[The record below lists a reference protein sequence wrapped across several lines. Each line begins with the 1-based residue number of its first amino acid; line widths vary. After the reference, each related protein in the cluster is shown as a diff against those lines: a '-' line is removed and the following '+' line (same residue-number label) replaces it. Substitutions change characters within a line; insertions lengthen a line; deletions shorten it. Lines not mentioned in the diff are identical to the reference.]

1 VSKIDRVDWKGYFP
15 AITTPFNKDRELDFH
30 ALGALLEWLQQE
42 GMHGIFVG
50 GSTGE
55 WPTLSRAERKSLLDA
70 AGAQMNGRLPLLA
83 GCTSF
88 TPSETIELAHHAR
101 LAGFDGVVFSPPP
114 YLRPND
120 EEIFNFYKTVAAAVQ
135 LPIVVYNWPAGTGID
150 MSIRLLARISA
161 LDNVVAI
168 KQSSSHL
175 DRFIQTLFELNDVV
189 RVFGFTMDDLGITL
203 IQARGGYGTI
213 GAGGV
218 LGRTQPDFYNKLW
231 SGDVDGARE
240 CGAKDCKLL
249 EAWYT
254 PELIG
259 RHGAAPA
266 VMKTGLML
274 RGVPMRNHVR
284 APFMDVRPEH
294 VPAIRR
300 TLEDLGVSIDH
311 H

>member
-15 AITTPFNKDRELDFH
+15 AITTPFSKSLDVDFL

-55 WPTLSRAERKSLLDA
+55 WPTLSRAERKSLFDA
-70 AGAQMNGRLPLLA
+70 AGAQMKGRLPLLA

-88 TPSETIELAHHAR
+88 TPSETIELANHAR
-101 LAGFDGVVFSPPP
+101 AAGFDGVVFSPPP
-114 YLRPND
+114 YLRPSE
-120 EEIFNFYKTVAAAVQ
+120 EEIFNFYKSVSTAVK

-150 MSIRLLARISA
+150 MSIPLLARISS

-175 DRFIQTLFELNDVV
+175 DRFIHTLFELNEVV

-218 LGRTQPDFYNKLW
+218 LGRIQPDFYNKLW
-231 SGDVDGARE
+231 SGDIDGARR

-284 APFMDVRPEH
+284 APLMDVRPEDI
-294 VPAIRR
+294 PAIRR
-300 TLEDLGVSIDH
+300 TLEDLGVSIDQH
-311 H
+311 

>member
-1 VSKIDRVDWKGYFP
+1 MPWAPCWNGFSRKACTGYSWV
-15 AITTPFNKDRELDFH
+15 
-30 ALGALLEWLQQE
+30 GAQ
-42 GMHGIFVG
+42 GN
-50 GSTGE
+50 GS
-55 WPTLSRAERKSLLDA
+55 PLSRAERKSLLDA

-150 MSIRLLARISA
+150 MSIRLLARISPRQYRRSDQAVEQPSGSFHSDA
-161 LDNVVAI
+161 LRA
-168 KQSSSHL
+168 Q
-175 DRFIQTLFELNDVV
+175 R
-189 RVFGFTMDDLGITL
+189 R
-203 IQARGGYGTI
+203 
-213 GAGGV
+213 GAGLRLHYGRSRHHADPSPRWLRDDRSGWC

-300 TLEDLGVSIDH
+300 TLEDPGCLDRSPLIGE
-311 H
+311 